1 MEQEKQTPAINNPQP
16 KSSLSALDLIQW
28 VQKSDNS
35 SLSAKWANQDINS
48 AQEMRFLS
56 VRYKVYSF
64 IAVVILLL
72 ISGPV
77 QVAVQDSLSRWDNLQ
92 NITNRIN
99 AVINNQQK
107 YEDEKKLFEAI
118 TSNKDAIVSCINQS
132 SRCDELSEDITSNI
146 ETIKAYLQL
155 WTLQRDKMEID
166 EAKILKSINEYML
179 QKNILWWSRVYNGV
193 VTSISIGSPT
203 IIENNII
210 KAPLSLLISFD
221 KKEDLLSFL
230 NNVEN
235 YIYVDPQEWTNSSIL
250 FRIEELKYD
259 IVNYKES
266 QDVEVSLSAYAY
278 NWQ

>member
-1 MEQEKQTPAINNPQP
+1 
-16 KSSLSALDLIQW
+16 
-28 VQKSDNS
+28 
-35 SLSAKWANQDINS
+35 
-48 AQEMRFLS
+48 MRFLS

-155 WTLQRDKMEID
+155 
-166 EAKILKSINEYML
+166 
-179 QKNILWWSRVYNGV
+179 
-193 VTSISIGSPT
+193 
-203 IIENNII
+203 
-210 KAPLSLLISFD
+210 
-221 KKEDLLSFL
+221 
-230 NNVEN
+230 
-235 YIYVDPQEWTNSSIL
+235 
-250 FRIEELKYD
+250 
-259 IVNYKES
+259 
-266 QDVEVSLSAYAY
+266 
-278 NWQ
+278 